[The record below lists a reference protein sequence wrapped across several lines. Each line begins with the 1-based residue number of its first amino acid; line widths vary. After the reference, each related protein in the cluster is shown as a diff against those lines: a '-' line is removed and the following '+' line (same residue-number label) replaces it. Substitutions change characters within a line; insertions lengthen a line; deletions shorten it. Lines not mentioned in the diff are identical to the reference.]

1 MGRPVLGADVGLE
14 VGLTVGIIGMQHS
27 VEGGLLLGQ
36 LLAANGPVMKLA
48 PQVPTGDG
56 AT

>member
-1 MGRPVLGADVGLE
+1 MGRPVVGADVGLE